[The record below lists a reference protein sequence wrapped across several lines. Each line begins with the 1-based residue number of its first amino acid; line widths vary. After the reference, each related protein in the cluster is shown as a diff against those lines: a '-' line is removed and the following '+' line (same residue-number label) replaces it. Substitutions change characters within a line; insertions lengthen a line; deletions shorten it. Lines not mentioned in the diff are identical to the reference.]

1 MESFAV
7 IGMGRFGMTLAR
19 ELYRLGHEVLAV
31 DKDEEICRR
40 VADSVSHAVAADA
53 RDEQTLISLGLRN
66 FDHVAVA
73 FAGNIQDNILIT
85 LMLKELGVRHVVAK
99 AADDLHVK
107 VLRRIGA
114 DRIVFPESD
123 MGARFAQTISAKNIV
138 DYIDLSEDYSIAE
151 AAAPDRWA
159 GKTIRQLDVRAKYGV
174 NILAVKTG
182 GGGQIHVSP
191 GPDYMVR
198 RGDTLVV
205 IGANDDIKELK

>member
-73 FAGNIQDNILIT
+73 FAGN
-85 LMLKELGVRHVVAK
+85 
-99 AADDLHVK
+99 
-107 VLRRIGA
+107 
-114 DRIVFPESD
+114 VFTESD
-123 MGARFAQTISAKNIV
+123 MGARFAQTISAKNFV